1 MQTVSTAWNENQ
13 AQRVIRAPTTLE
25 VSILVTDPAAMAAAA
40 SSANGEEMFSD
51 SASLVSREE
60 KNPVRYATLEHNFW
74 LLDGSFDILPGAAPY
89 GENGYIGDTLCGDDC
104 SFSEPPTITISFGK
118 VFETLLEGLTVSWGA
133 AYDGEYATEFKI
145 TASANGS
152 VVKEETV
159 TGNREKISTV
169 FTELTGYD
177 TIALS
182 VLKWSHPR
190 RRARIERIVV
200 GIEHSYSKSDLSSY
214 SHRMSASLL
223 SAELPETEVD
233 FGIDNTD
240 LLYDPDNDSG
250 MSRYLM
256 TRQEVTVTYGYRLGG
271 KVEKIPAAVTFLDEW
286 ETPRNGILANFTA
299 RGLQVFMEEKFTGA
313 ATGTLLNVAQL
324 ALEQANIPLMNDGST
339 RWRLDASL
347 GEINVPIGVDL
358 SDRTLA
364 EVVQLCAY
372 AGCCVMWQ
380 DRNGVLRVEPF
391 EPKEEAE
398 YAISR
403 AVEFGFPET
412 TLSKQL
418 KTVNINDGAY
428 ILTVSSSGV
437 EQTVDDP
444 LISVERAPTVAAWV
458 RDILLNRQ
466 SLSGEWRADP
476 KVDVLDTVAVDT
488 PFRTNRTVLTSVE
501 LTFNGAWRGAYEG
514 TVIT

>member
-1 MQTVSTAWNENQ
+1 MQKVSSKWDAAQ
-13 AQRVIRAPTTLE
+13 SQRVITEPAL
-25 VSILVTDPAAMAAAA
+25 VDISILVTDPAAMAAARSA
-40 SSANGEEMFSD
+40 ANGEEAFSD
-51 SASLVSREE
+51 ATTLVDRGE
-60 KNPVRYATLEHNFW
+60 KSPVRYATLEHNIW
-74 LLDGSFDILPGAAPY
+74 LLDGSFDILPAAAPY
-89 GENGYIGDTLCGDDC
+89 GENGYIGNTLCGEDC
-104 SFSEPPTITISFGK
+104 VFAAPPTITISFGK
-118 VFETLLEGLTVSWGA
+118 VFDTLLEGLTIAWGT
-133 AYDGEYATEFKI
+133 AYEGEYATEFKI

-177 TIALS
+177 TIELS

-200 GIEHSYSKSDLSSY
+200 GIEHNYSKGDLSSY
-214 SHRMSASLL
+214 THRMGASLL
-223 SAELPETEVD
+223 SAEQPETEVT
-233 FGIDNTD
+233 FSIDNTD
-240 LLYDPDNDSG
+240 RLYDPDNDSG

-256 TRQEVTVTYGYRLGG
+256 TRQEVTVTYGYKLDG

-286 ETPRNGILANFTA
+286 ETPRSGILANFTA
-299 RGLQVFMEEKFTGA
+299 RGLQVFMDEKFTGTV
-313 ATGTLLNVAQL
+313 TGTLLNVAQL
-324 ALEQANIPLMNDGST
+324 ALEQANIPLMSDGSQ
-339 RWRLDASL
+339 RWVLDESL
-347 GEINVPIGVDL
+347 GSINVPLGVDL

-380 DRNGVLRVEPF
+380 DRNGVLHVEPF
-391 EPKEEAE
+391 EPKEAAE
-398 YAISR
+398 YDISR

-412 TLSKQL
+412 TLAKQL
-418 KTVNINDGAY
+418 KSININDGAY
-428 ILTVSSSGV
+428 VLSVSKLGV

-444 LISVERAPTVAAWV
+444 LISAERAPTVAAWV
-458 RDILLNRQ
+458 RDILLYRQ

-476 KVDVLDTVAVDT
+476 KVDALDTVSVDT
-488 PFRTNRTVLTSVE
+488 PFHTNRTVLTSIE
-501 LTFNGAWRGAYEG
+501 LNFNGAWRGSYEG